1 MSGLNSVVD
10 KIVSDVFAGKL
21 IGGLDLTVS
30 GVYKHVAT
38 GAYTASSRSLN
49 KTVTEIPIEVIKQ
62 EDNAQQAGMS
72 VQDFMLFMVRPIE
85 GVLPAQGIDDEVVIN
100 NKVFKVVG
108 VSQKTM
114 GDTTI
119 LYEVAVTG

>member
-10 KIVSDVFAGKL
+10 KIVSDVFSGKL

-30 GVYKHVAT
+30 GVYKHVTT
-38 GAYTASSRSLN
+38 GAYTASSRSLQ
-49 KTVTEIPIEVIKQ
+49 KATTDIPIEVIKQ

-72 VQDFMLFMVRPIE
+72 VTDNMLFMVRPIE

>member
-1 MSGLNSVVD
+1 M
-10 KIVSDVFAGKL
+10 IF
-21 IGGLDLTVS
+21 
-30 GVYKHVAT
+30 
-38 GAYTASSRSLN
+38 
-49 KTVTEIPIEVIKQ
+49 
-62 EDNAQQAGMS
+62 

-119 LYEVAVTG
+119 LYEVAVQG